1 MPDTEVTRLHDD
13 EFDIDTA
20 LVRRLLADQFP
31 DWAALPIRYVAA
43 SGTDNVTF
51 RVGDDLSVRLPRT
64 PRTTGQVEKD
74 LMWLPRL
81 APHLP
86 LAIPEPVALGAATSE
101 YPFTWGVY
109 RWLPG
114 TTFDLARLDDP
125 QAAAHR
131 LADFLH
137 HLQRID
143 TTGAPTPP
151 HDPFSRGTPLA
162 PRDRLYRDAV
172 DQLRADL
179 DPDLLLA
186 AWEHALT
193 ADTWTGPP
201 RWIHGDLMAGNLLT
215 TDGRLTAVI
224 DFGTAWAADPAADI
238 LPAWHLFEGDSRQA
252 FRDAL
257 KPDEHAWVRARGWA
271 LSLAVIAL
279 PYYRDRCTPAEV
291 QDDIAYIN
299 GILAEFTAERTPHSS
314 RPDRRNR

>member
-1 MPDTEVTRLHDD
+1 MPDSEVTKLHDD
-13 EFDIDTA
+13 ETDIDTA
-20 LVRRLLADQFP
+20 LVRRLLAGQFP
-31 DWAALPIRYVAA
+31 AWSGHPIRYVAT
-43 SGTDNVTF
+43 SGTDNATF

-64 PRTTGQVEKD
+64 ARTTGQAEKD
-74 LMWLPRL
+74 LTWMPRL

-86 LAIPEPVALGAATSE
+86 LAIPEPLALGAATSE

-114 TTFDLARLDDP
+114 TTFDPAAVDP
-125 QAAAHR
+125 QAAAHQ

-137 HLQRID
+137 HLQQID

-151 HDPFSRGTPLA
+151 DSPFSRGTPLA

-172 DQLRADL
+172 DTLRDDL
-179 DPDLLLA
+179 DPALLLA
-186 AWEHALT
+186 AWDHALT

-201 RWIHGDLMAGNLLT
+201 RWIHGDLMPGNVLTAG
-215 TDGRLTAVI
+215 GRLTAVI

-238 LPAWHLFEGDSRQA
+238 MAAWLLFDGDARQA

-257 KPDEHAWVRARGWA
+257 TTDDHTWVRARGWA

-279 PYYRDRCTPAEV
+279 PYYRNRSSPGDVHDSLT
-291 QDDIAYIN
+291 YISEL
-299 GILAEFTAERTPHSS
+299 LAEFTAD
-314 RPDRRNR
+314 RPSW